1 MFFAAKPFSKIRQFV
16 LLSMA
21 AVLVGC
27 ASIPAGVDPSP
38 NDPWEPFNRSVFEF
52 NEGLD
57 AYLLKPVVAG
67 YRFVLPEFVREGI
80 YNFFSNYGD
89 IYNVAYNLLQGK
101 PGYAFNDLMRVVV
114 NTTMG
119 LGGFIDLATPGG
131 LEKHKED
138 WGQTLGVW
146 GVPSG
151 PYVVLPFFGPSN
163 VRDTFGTVADLESD
177 YLFRLLPDVALR
189 NSITGLR
196 VVNARNTYYEAGD
209 LLDGA
214 AIDKYS
220 FMRDAYIQRREYQ
233 INEGRDDEEPQMPV
247 YENPY
252 ECERAKISPNEITRA
267 RWIYE
272 ELQMDF

>member
-1 MFFAAKPFSKIRQFV
+1 MLSAVKFISRARQCV
-16 LLSMA
+16 LFCIASA
-21 AVLVGC
+21 LVGC
-27 ASIPAGVDPSP
+27 ASIPAGVQPSP
-38 NDPWEPFNRSVFEF
+38 QDPWESFNRSIFEF

-57 AYLLKPVVAG
+57 TYVLKPVVTG

-80 YNFFSNYGD
+80 YNFFSNYSD
-89 IYNVAYNLLQGK
+89 IYTALYNLLQGK
-101 PGYAFNDLMRVVV
+101 PAYAFNDFMRVVV

-119 LGGFIDLATPGG
+119 LGGLLDLATPGG

-138 WGQTLGVW
+138 WGQTFGVW
-146 GVPSG
+146 GVPAG
-151 PYVVLPFFGPSN
+151 PYVVLPFFGPSS

-220 FMRDAYIQRREYQ
+220 FMRDAYIQRRQYQ
-233 INEGRDDEEPQMPV
+233 INEGRDDEEPTMPV

-252 ECERAKISPNEITRA
+252 
-267 RWIYE
+267 
-272 ELQMDF
+272 Q

>member
-1 MFFAAKPFSKIRQFV
+1 MSSAVNFISRARQCI
-16 LLSMA
+16 LLCIA
-21 AVLVGC
+21 TVLVGC
-27 ASIPAGVDPSP
+27 ASIPAGVEPSP
-38 NDPWEPFNRSVFEF
+38 HDPWERFNRSVFEF

-57 AYLLKPVVAG
+57 TYLLKPVVAG

-80 YNFFSNYGD
+80 YNFFSNYND
-89 IYNVAYNLLQGK
+89 IYTALQNLLQGK
-101 PGYAFNDLMRVVV
+101 PDFAFNDLMRVVV
-114 NTTMG
+114 NTTFG
-119 LGGFIDLATPGG
+119 LGGLIDMATPGG
-131 LEKHKED
+131 LDKHKED
-138 WGQTLGVW
+138 WGQTFGVW
-146 GVPSG
+146 GVPAG

-220 FMRDAYIQRREYQ
+220 FMRDAYIQRRQYQ
-233 INEGRDDEEPQMPV
+233 INEGRDDEEPTMPV
-247 YENPY
+247 YQNPY
-252 ECERAKISPNEITRA
+252 E
-267 RWIYE
+267 
-272 ELQMDF
+272 

>member
-1 MFFAAKPFSKIRQFV
+1 M
-16 LLSMA
+16 LLVPSLINKMKRFLLLCMA
-21 AVLVGC
+21 TALVGC
-27 ASIPAGVDPSP
+27 ASIPAGVEPSP
-38 NDPWEPFNRSVFEF
+38 QDPWEPFNRSVFEF

-80 YNFFSNYGD
+80 YNFFSNYND
-89 IYNVAYNLLQGK
+89 IYTALYNLLQGK
-101 PGYAFNDLMRVVV
+101 PGYAFNDFMRVAV

-119 LGGFIDLATPGG
+119 LGGLLDLATPGG

-146 GVPSG
+146 GVPAG

-163 VRDTFGTVADLESD
+163 VRDTFGTIADLESD

-220 FMRDAYIQRREYQ
+220 FMRDAYIQRRQYQ

-252 ECERAKISPNEITRA
+252 E
-267 RWIYE
+267 
-272 ELQMDF
+272 

>member
-1 MFFAAKPFSKIRQFV
+1 MMLWMRNLGRK
-16 LLSMA
+16 LSRLIMLGF
-21 AVLVGC
+21 AVLIVGC
-27 ASIPAGVDPSP
+27 ASIPAGVEPSP
-38 NDPWEPFNRSVFEF
+38 QDPWEPFNRSVFEF

-67 YRFVLPEFVREGI
+67 YRFLLPEFIREGI

-89 IYNVAYNLLQGK
+89 LYTALFNLLQGR
-101 PGYAFNDLMRVVV
+101 PADAFNDLMRVAV

-119 LGGFIDLATPGG
+119 LGGLLDLATPGG

-189 NSITGLR
+189 NSLTGLR

-220 FMRDAYIQRREYQ
+220 FVRDAYIQRREYQ
-233 INEGRDDEEPQMPV
+233 IKEGRDDDESYTPV

-252 ECERAKISPNEITRA
+252 
-267 RWIYE
+267 
-272 ELQMDF
+272 Q

>member
-1 MFFAAKPFSKIRQFV
+1 MMLWTSNLWRK
-16 LLSMA
+16 LSRLIMLGL
-21 AVLVGC
+21 AVLMVGC
-27 ASIPAGVDPSP
+27 ASIPAGVEPSP
-38 NDPWEPFNRSVFEF
+38 HDPWESFNRSVFEF

-57 AYLLKPVVAG
+57 TYLLKPVVSV
-67 YRFVLPEFVREGI
+67 YRFILPEFVRDGI
-80 YNFFSNYGD
+80 YNFFSNYSD
-89 IYNVAYNLLQGK
+89 IYTALYNLLQGK
-101 PGYAFNDLMRVVV
+101 PGDAFNDLMRVAV

-119 LGGFIDLATPGG
+119 LGGLLDLATPGG

-146 GVPSG
+146 GVPAG

-163 VRDTFGTVADLESD
+163 VRDTFGTAADLESD
-177 YLFRLLPDVALR
+177 YLFRLLPNVGLR
-189 NSITGLR
+189 NSLTGLR

-220 FMRDAYIQRREYQ
+220 FVRDAYIQRRQYQ
-233 INEGRDDEEPQMPV
+233 INEGREDDESEIPV

-252 ECERAKISPNEITRA
+252 
-267 RWIYE
+267 
-272 ELQMDF
+272 Q

>member
-1 MFFAAKPFSKIRQFV
+1 MRFLARFKQLI
-16 LLSMA
+16 LLGLVATM
-21 AVLVGC
+21 VGC
-27 ASIPAGVDPSP
+27 ASIPAGVEPSP
-38 NDPWEPFNRSVFEF
+38 HDPWEPFNRSVFEF

-67 YRFVLPEFVREGI
+67 YRFVLPEFIRDGI
-80 YNFFSNYGD
+80 YNFFSNYSD
-89 IYNVAYNLLQGK
+89 IYTALQNLLQGK
-101 PGYAFNDLMRVVV
+101 PGDAFSDLMRVVV
-114 NTTMG
+114 NTTFG
-119 LGGFIDLATPGG
+119 LGGLIDMATPGG
-131 LEKHKED
+131 LPKHKED
-138 WGQTLGVW
+138 WGQTFGVW
-146 GVPSG
+146 GIPSG

-177 YLFRLLPDVALR
+177 YLFGYVKDIGLR

-233 INEGRDDEEPQMPV
+233 INEGRDDEESSMPV
-247 YENPY
+247 YQNPY
-252 ECERAKISPNEITRA
+252 E
-267 RWIYE
+267 
-272 ELQMDF
+272 

>member
-1 MFFAAKPFSKIRQFV
+1 MFSVVALINKMKQF
-16 LLSMA
+16 LLLCMA
-21 AVLVGC
+21 TVLVGC
-27 ASIPAGVDPSP
+27 ASIPAGVEPSP
-38 NDPWEPFNRSVFEF
+38 QDPWESFNRSVFEF

-80 YNFFSNYGD
+80 YNFFSNYND
-89 IYNVAYNLLQGK
+89 IYTALFNLLQGK
-101 PGYAFNDLMRVVV
+101 PGYAFNDFMRVAV

-119 LGGFIDLATPGG
+119 LGGLLDLATPGG

-146 GVPSG
+146 GVPAG

-220 FMRDAYIQRREYQ
+220 FMRDAYIQRRQYQ

-252 ECERAKISPNEITRA
+252 E
-267 RWIYE
+267 
-272 ELQMDF
+272 

>member
-1 MFFAAKPFSKIRQFV
+1 MLLAVRLYSKIKRVV
-16 LLSMA
+16 LLVTTTA
-21 AVLVGC
+21 LVGC
-27 ASIPAGVDPSP
+27 ASIPAGVEPSP
-38 NDPWEPFNRSVFEF
+38 HDPWESFNRSVFEF

-67 YRFVLPEFVREGI
+67 YRFILPEFVRQGI
-80 YNFFSNYGD
+80 YNFFSNYND
-89 IYNVAYNLLQGK
+89 IYTALFNLLQGRLD
-101 PGYAFNDLMRVVV
+101 YAFNDLMRVAV

-119 LGGFIDLATPGG
+119 LGGLLDLATPGG

-146 GVPSG
+146 GVPAG

-163 VRDTFGTVADLESD
+163 VRDAFGTVADLESD
-177 YLFRLLPDVALR
+177 YLFRFLPDVALR
-189 NSITGLR
+189 NSVTGLR

-233 INEGRDDEEPQMPV
+233 INEGREGEEPQMPV

-252 ECERAKISPNEITRA
+252 
-267 RWIYE
+267 
-272 ELQMDF
+272 Q

>member
-1 MFFAAKPFSKIRQFV
+1 MMLSFV
-16 LLSMA
+16 RKLKAVILLSLVA
-21 AVLVGC
+21 GIVGC
-27 ASIPAGVDPSP
+27 ASIPAGSERSP
-38 NDPWEPFNRSVFEF
+38 QDPWEPFNRSVFEF

-57 AYLLKPVVAG
+57 AYVLKPVVAG
-67 YRFVLPEFVREGI
+67 YRFILPEFVRDGI
-80 YNFFSNYGD
+80 YNFFSNYND
-89 IYNVAYNLLQGK
+89 IYTALYNLLQGK
-101 PGYAFNDLMRVVV
+101 PGYAFNDFMRVVV

-119 LGGFIDLATPGG
+119 LGGLIDLATPGG

-146 GVPSG
+146 GVPAG

-220 FMRDAYIQRREYQ
+220 FMRDAYIQRRQYQ

-252 ECERAKISPNEITRA
+252 E
-267 RWIYE
+267 
-272 ELQMDF
+272 

>member
-1 MFFAAKPFSKIRQFV
+1 M
-16 LLSMA
+16 LLVPSLINKMKRFLLLCMA
-21 AVLVGC
+21 VALVGC
-27 ASIPAGVDPSP
+27 ASIPAGVEPSP
-38 NDPWEPFNRSVFEF
+38 QDPWEPFNRSVFEF

-80 YNFFSNYGD
+80 YNFFSNYND
-89 IYNVAYNLLQGK
+89 IYTALYNLLQGK
-101 PGYAFNDLMRVVV
+101 PGYAFNDFMRVAV

-119 LGGFIDLATPGG
+119 LGGLLDLATPGG

-146 GVPSG
+146 GVPAG

-196 VVNARNTYYEAGD
+196 IVNARNTYYEAGD

-220 FMRDAYIQRREYQ
+220 FMRDAYIQRRQYQ
-233 INEGRDDEEPQMPV
+233 INEGREDEEPQMPV

-252 ECERAKISPNEITRA
+252 E
-267 RWIYE
+267 
-272 ELQMDF
+272 

>member
-1 MFFAAKPFSKIRQFV
+1 MMLFALRKAKACI
-16 LLSMA
+16 LLGLIA
-21 AVLVGC
+21 LLVGC
-27 ASIPAGVDPSP
+27 VSIPSGVERSP
-38 NDPWEPFNRSVFEF
+38 QDPWEPFNRSVFEF

-57 AYLLKPVVAG
+57 TYVLKPVVTG
-67 YRFVLPEFVREGI
+67 YRFVLPEFVRDGI
-80 YNFFSNYGD
+80 YNFFSNYND
-89 IYNVAYNLLQGK
+89 IYTALYNLLQGK
-101 PGYAFNDLMRVVV
+101 PGYAFNDFMRVAV

-119 LGGFIDLATPGG
+119 LGGLLDLATPGG

-177 YLFRLLPDVALR
+177 YLFSFVKNIGLR

-220 FMRDAYIQRREYQ
+220 FLRDAYIQRREYQ
-233 INEGRDDEEPQMPV
+233 INEGREDEEPQMPV
-247 YENPY
+247 YENGY
-252 ECERAKISPNEITRA
+252 
-267 RWIYE
+267 
-272 ELQMDF
+272 Q

>member
-1 MFFAAKPFSKIRQFV
+1 MMLWTRNLWRK
-16 LLSMA
+16 LSRLIMLGL
-21 AVLVGC
+21 AVLMVGC
-27 ASIPAGVDPSP
+27 ASIPAGVQPSP
-38 NDPWEPFNRSVFEF
+38 HDPWEPFNRSVFEF

-57 AYLLKPVVAG
+57 TYLLKPVVSV
-67 YRFVLPEFVREGI
+67 YRFILPEFIRDGI
-80 YNFFSNYGD
+80 YNFFSNYSD
-89 IYNVAYNLLQGK
+89 IYTALYNLLQGK
-101 PGYAFNDLMRVVV
+101 PGDAFNDLMRVAV

-119 LGGFIDLATPGG
+119 LGGLLDLATPGG

-146 GVPSG
+146 GVPAG

-163 VRDTFGTVADLESD
+163 VRDTFGTAADLESD
-177 YLFRLLPDVALR
+177 YLFRLLPNVGLR
-189 NSITGLR
+189 NSLTGLR

-220 FMRDAYIQRREYQ
+220 FVRDAYIQRRQYQ
-233 INEGRDDEEPQMPV
+233 INEGREDDESEIPV

-252 ECERAKISPNEITRA
+252 
-267 RWIYE
+267 
-272 ELQMDF
+272 Q

>member
-1 MFFAAKPFSKIRQFV
+1 M
-16 LLSMA
+16 LLVPSLINKMKRFLLLCMA
-21 AVLVGC
+21 TALVGC
-27 ASIPAGVDPSP
+27 ASIPAGVEPSP
-38 NDPWEPFNRSVFEF
+38 QDPWEPFNRSVFEF

-80 YNFFSNYGD
+80 YNFFSNYND
-89 IYNVAYNLLQGK
+89 IYTALYNLLQGK
-101 PGYAFNDLMRVVV
+101 PGYAFNDFMRVAV

-119 LGGFIDLATPGG
+119 LGGLLDLATSGG

-146 GVPSG
+146 GVPAG

-220 FMRDAYIQRREYQ
+220 FMRDAYIQRRQYQ
-233 INEGRDDEEPQMPV
+233 INEGREDEEPQMPV

-252 ECERAKISPNEITRA
+252 E
-267 RWIYE
+267 
-272 ELQMDF
+272 